1 MTGPKTVECTPIRNV
16 PAYSSPTSCS
26 RKPAPPTTMM
36 AISSDLTK
44 RMTRDLSYLSESC
57 PDVAE
62 NSTNGRM
69 KIAEITNAAVF
80 ASTPSNSAVW

>member
-1 MTGPKTVECTPIRNV
+1 MNV
-16 PAYSSPTSCS
+16 PPYSSHTLCS
-26 RKPAPPTTMM
+26 RKPAPPSSMI
-36 AISSDLTK
+36 AISSDFTK
-44 RMTRDLSYLSESC
+44 RITRDLSNLSDSW

-69 KIAEITNAAVF
+69 KIAEITKAAVF